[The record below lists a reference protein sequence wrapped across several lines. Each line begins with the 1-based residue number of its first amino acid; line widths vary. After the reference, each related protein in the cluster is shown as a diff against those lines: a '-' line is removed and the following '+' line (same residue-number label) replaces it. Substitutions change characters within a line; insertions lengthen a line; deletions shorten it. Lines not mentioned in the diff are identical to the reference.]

1 MTLVLLTKYRYGSQK
16 EIIILNMIYFID
28 RNNIENIIIQL
39 FLNEIGVKE
48 TFTIC
53 SIKLTIVLIQKCV
66 FCV

>member
-1 MTLVLLTKYRYGSQK
+1 MT
-16 EIIILNMIYFID
+16 YFID

-39 FLNEIGVKE
+39 FLNEIGVRE

-53 SIKLTIVLIQKCV
+53 NIQLTIVLIQKCV

>member
-1 MTLVLLTKYRYGSQK
+1 MVHQK

-39 FLNEIGVKE
+39 FLNRLGIKE

-53 SIKLTIVLIQKCV
+53 NIKLTIVLIQKCV

>member
-53 SIKLTIVLIQKCV
+53 NIKLTIVLLPKCV